1 MGAEDRPSCA
11 DLAPLRL
18 LAQDED
24 DLAIL
29 SAALQDAVIRRGDI
43 SWERRGRRL
52 TVQLTR
58 YRWEADAECAR
69 VLAAIQLGDVTQVR
83 ARGVPKSPDAMLEL
97 LAVSYE
103 PETAPGGAFTF
114 MFAGGA
120 DLQARVECIDA
131 VLADLT
137 ESWPARGAPAHAE
150 ALDE

>member
-1 MGAEDRPSCA
+1 MGAEGRTSCEA
-11 DLAPLRL
+11 LPPLRL

-29 SAALQDAVIRRGDI
+29 SAAIQDAVIRRGDI
-43 SWERRGRRL
+43 TWERRGRRL
-52 TVQLTR
+52 TVQLAR

-69 VLAAIQLGDVTQVR
+69 VLAAVQLGDVTQVR
-83 ARGVPKSPDAMLEL
+83 ARGMPKSPDAMLEL
-97 LAVSYE
+97 LAVLYE
-103 PETAPGGAFTF
+103 PEAAPGGAFTF

-137 ESWPARGAPAHAE
+137 ESWPAHGAPAHVE
-150 ALDE
+150 ALEE

>member
-1 MGAEDRPSCA
+1 MGDEGRPACA
-11 DLAPLRL
+11 DLPPLRL
-18 LAQDED
+18 LAQDEE
-24 DLAIL
+24 DLFLL

-43 SWERRGRRL
+43 SWEKRGRRL
-52 TVQLTR
+52 TVRLTR
-58 YRWEADAECAR
+58 YRWETDAQCAR
-69 VLAAIQLGDVTQVR
+69 VLAAVQLGDVTQVR
-83 ARGVPKSPDAMLEL
+83 ARGMPKSADAMLEL

-103 PETAPGGAFTF
+103 PEAAPGGAFTF

-137 ESWPARGAPAHAE
+137 ESWPARAAPAHEE

>member
-1 MGAEDRPSCA
+1 MGADDRPSCA
-11 DLAPLRL
+11 DLPPLRL

-29 SAALQDAVIRRGDI
+29 SAALQNAVIRRGDI

-52 TVQLTR
+52 TARLTR
-58 YRWEADAECAR
+58 FRWEADAECAR
-69 VLAAIQLGDVTQVR
+69 VLAAVQLGDVSRVR
-83 ARGVPKSPDAMLEL
+83 ARGMPKSPDAMLEL

-103 PETAPGGAFTF
+103 PEVPPGGAFTF

-120 DLQARVECIDA
+120 DLQADVECIDA

-137 ESWPARGAPAHAE
+137 ESWPARAAPAHEE